1 MGLFDKL
8 PSFRKKK
15 AAPKPEQAASVDFS
29 KRRGV
34 RGLTD
39 KMGGGAD
46 VAPPPAAPDPEMTA
60 EKVEA
65 TRLAF
70 ESGLEKRNREIAARY
85 GDQHRLQPMFI
96 VSDSCWNGE
105 HGEFLVSELA
115 LNPYGDWN
123 ILLATDNEDS
133 ARLLGAPLLPYSEVE
148 AYAEIIEEAAAERRA
163 YLDALR
169 AKSGRKGKAGYDAA
183 RAAAALEIRAMAGGL
198 SRHWTEHCRAL
209 LAQGAAA

>member
-8 PSFRKKK
+8 PSFKKKK
-15 AAPKPEQAASVDFS
+15 AAAAPEQAAPVDFS

-39 KMGGGAD
+39 KMGGCAD
-46 VAPPPAAPDPEMTA
+46 TASAPPPDPEMTA

-65 TRLAF
+65 ARMAF
-70 ESGLEKRNREIAARY
+70 ETGLEARNRDIAARH

-96 VSDSCWNGE
+96 ISDSCWNGE

-123 ILLATDNEDS
+123 ILLAADNEDS

-198 SRHWTEHCRAL
+198 ARHWTEHCRAL
-209 LAQGAAA
+209 LAQNAAA